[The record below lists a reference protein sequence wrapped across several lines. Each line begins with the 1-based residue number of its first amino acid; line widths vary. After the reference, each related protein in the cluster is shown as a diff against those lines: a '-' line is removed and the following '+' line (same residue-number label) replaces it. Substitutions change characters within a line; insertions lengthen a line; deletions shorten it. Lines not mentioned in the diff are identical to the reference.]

1 MKANTTKS
9 IKNQRGLGMLQWAL
23 VIAIAGFFLLFAFK
37 VIPLYAENRYV
48 ESALR
53 SLETGG
59 EKLEQMTD
67 TEIKSKLNNFY
78 MINNVRSEGPT
89 ANIKI
94 ERESEKAVVTVD
106 YETRVPL
113 FWNIDLVVSFQNHLD
128 STRPGQCCKPV
139 APLKTKYFVLTL
151 KYQRLEQ
158 RLGYHFEDQR
168 QLQLALTHRSHGATN
183 NERLEFLGDSIL
195 NFIVGE
201 ELFKRF
207 PEVRE
212 GQLSRLRSQ
221 MVKGDTLAELARE
234 FELGECLVLGEGEM
248 KSGGHRRD
256 SILADSVEA
265 IIGAIY
271 LASGLDICRERVLT
285 WFAPRLNEL
294 GLNTSAKDS
303 KSRLQEYMQAQRQP
317 LPEYVVVDVGGEGH
331 AQMFTVECRV
341 VLTKQPT
348 SATASSRREAE
359 KQAAVLMLAQLKI
372 D

>member
-1 MKANTTKS
+1 
-9 IKNQRGLGMLQWAL
+9 
-23 VIAIAGFFLLFAFK
+23 
-37 VIPLYAENRYV
+37 
-48 ESALR
+48 
-53 SLETGG
+53 
-59 EKLEQMTD
+59 
-67 TEIKSKLNNFY
+67 
-78 MINNVRSEGPT
+78 
-89 ANIKI
+89 
-94 ERESEKAVVTVD
+94 
-106 YETRVPL
+106 
-113 FWNIDLVVSFQNHLD
+113 
-128 STRPGQCCKPV
+128 
-139 APLKTKYFVLTL
+139 VLTL
-151 KYQRLEQ
+151 KLQRLEQ
-158 RLGYHFEDQR
+158 RLGYHFADQR

-248 KSGGHRRD
+248 KSGGNTRD

-271 LASGLDICRERVLT
+271 LASGLDICRERVLI

-317 LPEYVVVDVGGEGH
+317 LPEYAVVEVGGEGH
-331 AQMFTVECRV
+331 AQMFTIECRV
-341 VLTKQPT
+341 ALTKQPT
-348 SATASSRREAE
+348 RATASSRREAE

>member
-1 MKANTTKS
+1 M
-9 IKNQRGLGMLQWAL
+9 
-23 VIAIAGFFLLFAFK
+23 
-37 VIPLYAENRYV
+37 
-48 ESALR
+48 
-53 SLETGG
+53 
-59 EKLEQMTD
+59 
-67 TEIKSKLNNFY
+67 
-78 MINNVRSEGPT
+78 
-89 ANIKI
+89 
-94 ERESEKAVVTVD
+94 
-106 YETRVPL
+106 
-113 FWNIDLVVSFQNHLD
+113 
-128 STRPGQCCKPV
+128 
-139 APLKTKYFVLTL
+139 LTL

-158 RLGYHFEDQR
+158 RLGYSFTDQR

-195 NFIVGE
+195 NFIIGE
-201 ELFKRF
+201 DLFKRF

-221 MVKGDTLAELARE
+221 LVRGDTLAELARE

-271 LASGLDICRERVLT
+271 LASGLDRCRERVLA

-303 KSRLQEYMQAQRQP
+303 KSRLQEFMQAQRQP
-317 LPEYVVVDVGGEGH
+317 LPEYVVIEVGGEGH
-331 AQMFTVECRV
+331 AQTFTIECRV
-341 VLTKQPT
+341 AITNQPT

-359 KQAAVLMLAQLKI
+359 KQAATLMLAQLKI

>member
-1 MKANTTKS
+1 M
-9 IKNQRGLGMLQWAL
+9 
-23 VIAIAGFFLLFAFK
+23 
-37 VIPLYAENRYV
+37 
-48 ESALR
+48 
-53 SLETGG
+53 
-59 EKLEQMTD
+59 
-67 TEIKSKLNNFY
+67 
-78 MINNVRSEGPT
+78 
-89 ANIKI
+89 
-94 ERESEKAVVTVD
+94 
-106 YETRVPL
+106 
-113 FWNIDLVVSFQNHLD
+113 
-128 STRPGQCCKPV
+128 
-139 APLKTKYFVLTL
+139 LTL

-158 RLGYHFEDQR
+158 RLGYHFDDQR

-201 ELFKRF
+201 ALFKRF
-207 PEVRE
+207 PEARE

-248 KSGGHRRD
+248 KSGGHTRD

-285 WFAPRLNEL
+285 WFAPRLSEL
-294 GLNTSAKDS
+294 CLNTSAKDS

-317 LPEYVVVDVGGEGH
+317 LPEYVVVAVGGEGH
-331 AQMFTVECRV
+331 AQMFTIECRV
-341 VLTKQPT
+341 ALTKQPT

>member
-1 MKANTTKS
+1 M
-9 IKNQRGLGMLQWAL
+9 
-23 VIAIAGFFLLFAFK
+23 
-37 VIPLYAENRYV
+37 
-48 ESALR
+48 
-53 SLETGG
+53 
-59 EKLEQMTD
+59 
-67 TEIKSKLNNFY
+67 
-78 MINNVRSEGPT
+78 
-89 ANIKI
+89 
-94 ERESEKAVVTVD
+94 
-106 YETRVPL
+106 
-113 FWNIDLVVSFQNHLD
+113 
-128 STRPGQCCKPV
+128 
-139 APLKTKYFVLTL
+139 LTL

-168 QLQLALTHRSHGATN
+168 QLQLALTHRSHSATN

-234 FELGECLVLGEGEM
+234 FELGECLILGEGEM
-248 KSGGHRRD
+248 KSGGNSRD

-271 LASGLDICRERVLT
+271 LASGLGICRERVLT
-285 WFAPRLNEL
+285 WFAPRLSKL
-294 GLNTSAKDS
+294 GLNTSGKDS

-317 LPEYVVVDVGGEGH
+317 LPEYVVVKVGGEGH
-331 AQMFTVECRV
+331 AQMFTIECRIA
-341 VLTKQPT
+341 LTKQPT
-348 SATASSRREAE
+348 SATASNRREAE
-359 KQAAVLMLAQLKI
+359 KQAASLMLAQLKI

>member
-1 MKANTTKS
+1 M
-9 IKNQRGLGMLQWAL
+9 
-23 VIAIAGFFLLFAFK
+23 
-37 VIPLYAENRYV
+37 
-48 ESALR
+48 
-53 SLETGG
+53 
-59 EKLEQMTD
+59 
-67 TEIKSKLNNFY
+67 
-78 MINNVRSEGPT
+78 
-89 ANIKI
+89 
-94 ERESEKAVVTVD
+94 
-106 YETRVPL
+106 
-113 FWNIDLVVSFQNHLD
+113 
-128 STRPGQCCKPV
+128 
-139 APLKTKYFVLTL
+139 LTL

-195 NFIVGE
+195 NFVVGE

-221 MVKGDTLAELARE
+221 MVKGETLAELARE
-234 FELGECLVLGEGEM
+234 FELGDCLVLGEGEM
-248 KSGGHRRD
+248 KSGGHNRD

-271 LASGLDICRERVLT
+271 LASGLDVCRERVLS
-285 WFAPRLNEL
+285 WFASRLNQL

-317 LPEYVVVDVGGEGH
+317 LPEYLVVDVSGEGH
-331 AQMFTVECRV
+331 AQMFTIECRV
-341 VLTKQPT
+341 ALSKKSTR
-348 SATASSRREAE
+348 ATASNRREAE
-359 KQAAVLMLAQLKI
+359 KQAAAQMLVQLKI

>member
-1 MKANTTKS
+1 
-9 IKNQRGLGMLQWAL
+9 
-23 VIAIAGFFLLFAFK
+23 
-37 VIPLYAENRYV
+37 
-48 ESALR
+48 
-53 SLETGG
+53 
-59 EKLEQMTD
+59 
-67 TEIKSKLNNFY
+67 
-78 MINNVRSEGPT
+78 
-89 ANIKI
+89 
-94 ERESEKAVVTVD
+94 
-106 YETRVPL
+106 
-113 FWNIDLVVSFQNHLD
+113 
-128 STRPGQCCKPV
+128 
-139 APLKTKYFVLTL
+139 VLTL

-158 RLGYHFEDQR
+158 RLGYHFDDQR

-201 ELFKRF
+201 ALFKRF
-207 PEVRE
+207 PEARE

-248 KSGGHRRD
+248 KSGGHARD

-271 LASGLDICRERVLT
+271 LSSGLDICRERVLT
-285 WFAPRLNEL
+285 WFASRLDKL
-294 GLNTSAKDS
+294 SVDTSAKDS

-317 LPEYVVVDVGGEGH
+317 LPEYAVVEVGGEGH
-331 AQMFTVECRV
+331 AQMFTIECRV
-341 VLTKQPT
+341 AVTKRPT

-359 KQAAVLMLAQLKI
+359 KQAAVLMLAQLNI

>member
-1 MKANTTKS
+1 M
-9 IKNQRGLGMLQWAL
+9 
-23 VIAIAGFFLLFAFK
+23 
-37 VIPLYAENRYV
+37 
-48 ESALR
+48 
-53 SLETGG
+53 
-59 EKLEQMTD
+59 
-67 TEIKSKLNNFY
+67 
-78 MINNVRSEGPT
+78 
-89 ANIKI
+89 
-94 ERESEKAVVTVD
+94 
-106 YETRVPL
+106 
-113 FWNIDLVVSFQNHLD
+113 
-128 STRPGQCCKPV
+128 
-139 APLKTKYFVLTL
+139 LTL

-207 PEVRE
+207 PEARE

-271 LASGLDICRERVLT
+271 LASGLDVCRERVLV
-285 WFAPRLNEL
+285 WFTPRLNEL
-294 GLNTSAKDS
+294 GLDTSAKDS
-303 KSRLQEYMQAQRQP
+303 KSRLQEYLQAQRQP
-317 LPEYVVVDVGGEGH
+317 LPEYVVVEVGGEGH
-331 AQMFTVECRV
+331 AQVFTIECRV
-341 VLTKQPT
+341 VLAKKPT
-348 SATASSRREAE
+348 VATASNRREAE
-359 KQAAVLMLAQLKI
+359 KQAASLMLAHLKV